1 MKKVI
6 NSYRNITQLHSGF
19 SSGTDWNVDIFS
31 IADYT
36 DIAFTSGS
44 RLTFAKF
51 LEPTLFS
58 VEVPEL
64 RRPQECIC
72 LGQEKEIPGRFAHM
86 SRLAFLCL
94 YEHAVLAPASPPPH
108 PREYHAISCA
118 NIQNFFLV
126 SQHFRP
132 HFCTCTESTCYICV
146 LQVIHW
152 GLSTSVL
159 RDSQTSSRF
168 SLPPSC
174 LCLLWQTGWVTL
186 PSPPAQQCTRFV
198 SFTLGGV
205 LAALLYEILDSICC
219 HWK

>member
-94 YEHAVLAPASPPPH
+94 YEHAVLAPASPPPPPWVSCNQLCKH
-108 PREYHAISCA
+108 SEFFPSQPTFSTPFLHVHWIHLLHLCFTGDTLRFVNFRAQRFTNFLPFLTSPFLSVPALANRLSHITFTSCA
-118 NIQNFFLV
+118 AV
-126 SQHFRP
+126 HS
-132 HFCTCTESTCYICV
+132 FC
-146 LQVIHW
+146 
-152 GLSTSVL
+152 
-159 RDSQTSSRF
+159 
-168 SLPPSC
+168 
-174 LCLLWQTGWVTL
+174 
-186 PSPPAQQCTRFV
+186 
-198 SFTLGGV
+198 
-205 LAALLYEILDSICC
+205 
-219 HWK
+219 

>member
-1 MKKVI
+1 MHLSRPGERNTRKVCSHVPAGI
-6 NSYRNITQLHSGF
+6 PLPLWTCC
-19 SSGTDWNVDIFS
+19 TC
-31 IADYT
+31 
-36 DIAFTSGS
+36 TS
-44 RLTFAKF
+44 K
-51 LEPTLFS
+51 
-58 VEVPEL
+58 
-64 RRPQECIC
+64 
-72 LGQEKEIPGRFAHM
+72 
-86 SRLAFLCL
+86 
-94 YEHAVLAPASPPPH
+94 PPLP

-118 NIQNFFLV
+118 NIQNFFLL

-132 HFCTCTESTCYICV
+132 HFCTCTASTCYICV

-198 SFTLGGV
+198 SFALGGV
-205 LAALLYEILDSICC
+205 LAVLLYDILDSICC

>member
-86 SRLAFLCL
+86 SRLAILCL
-94 YEHAVLAPASPPPH
+94 YEHAVLAPASPPTPVSIMQSVVQTF
-108 PREYHAISCA
+108 RIFSFSA
-118 NIQNFFLV
+118 NIFDPISARALNPLA
-126 SQHFRP
+126 
-132 HFCTCTESTCYICV
+132 
-146 LQVIHW
+146 
-152 GLSTSVL
+152 TSVFYRWYTEVCQL
-159 RDSQTSSRF
+159 PCSEIHK
-168 SLPPSC
+168 LPPVSHFPLPVC
-174 LCLLWQTGWVTL
+174 ACSGKQVESHYLHLLRSSALVLLVL
-186 PSPPAQQCTRFV
+186 P
-198 SFTLGGV
+198 
-205 LAALLYEILDSICC
+205 
-219 HWK
+219 